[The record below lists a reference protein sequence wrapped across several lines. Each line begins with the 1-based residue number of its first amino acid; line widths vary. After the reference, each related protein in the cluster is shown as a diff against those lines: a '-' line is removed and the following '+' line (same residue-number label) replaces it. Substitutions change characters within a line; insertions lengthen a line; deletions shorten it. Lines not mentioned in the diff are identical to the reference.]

1 MVRGTNQWS
10 KVVVTAS
17 ILTKPQKRVR
27 IREQNEVIAKE
38 IAYAFSLS
46 PLTSRIL
53 AARGFE
59 AGEKLKNYLVPT
71 LRSGLPD
78 PSDLLNLDAAVEQ
91 IAKIQANNESIAI
104 ACDFDVD
111 GLSGGALVHD
121 FFRKAGIKSKVYVPN
136 RFTEGYGLNS
146 RIIQEAAADGHTH
159 LLTIDFGTTNEK
171 ELLLAKELGLT
182 TIVVD
187 HHHVQSNP
195 PADIFV
201 NPQQEG
207 CGFADGTLAAAGLAW
222 YLILGL
228 SRAFEGKAE
237 LSPKEFLDL
246 ACLGTICDM
255 VPLQGANRIIARRGL
270 ESLEGTSRVGLMAL
284 KNVCGVGNGSM
295 SCSHVSFGIGPR
307 LNAAGRMV
315 SGELVIE
322 LLTTKDSRKAEKL
335 AKRLNRLNQER
346 QATEETVKQKAL
358 KQLSERES
366 AGNGLVVW
374 DKEFHTGVIGIV
386 AQRLVEQFYRPSAVM
401 GFDQG
406 HFKGSVRGIRGVSV
420 IELLSSLSSYLIQF
434 GGHEGA
440 GGFSLQE
447 GAEEEFA
454 GAFDEKCGEM
464 LQGVETEPSVE
475 ADTEAQLA
483 EITPA
488 IVRELKR
495 FEPLGVGNSGPQLLV
510 RGLEVRSVKVL
521 KDAHLKVSLAD
532 GRNVISGMMWRTA
545 EHPALHVGNRVDV
558 VGKADLNTFF
568 GRTELQ
574 MTLQAVED
582 AVSR

>member
-1 MVRGTNQWS
+1 MNGVLS
-10 KVVVTAS
+10 AVS
-17 ILTKPQKRVR
+17 IATLQKPQKRVK
-27 IREQNEVIAKE
+27 IRTQNEAIASE
-38 IAYAFSLS
+38 IAYTFSLS

-53 AARGFE
+53 SARGFIPDDS
-59 AGEKLKNYLVPT
+59 LKNYLVPT

-78 PSDLLNLDAAVEQ
+78 PSSLLNLDRAVEK
-91 IAKIQANNESIAI
+91 ICDIKAKKESIAI

-121 FFRKAGIKSKVYVPN
+121 FFRKAGIKSQVYVPN
-136 RFTEGYGLNS
+136 RFTEGYGLNP
-146 RIIQEAAADGHTH
+146 RIIREASASGHKC

-182 TIVVD
+182 TLVVD
-187 HHHVQSNP
+187 HHHVQTLP
-195 PADIFV
+195 PADVFV
-201 NPQQEG
+201 NPQQAG
-207 CGFADGTLAAAGLAW
+207 CGFAEGTLAAAGLAW

-228 SRAFEGKAE
+228 SKALEGKAE
-237 LSPKEFLDL
+237 LHPKEFLDL

-255 VPLQGANRIIARRGL
+255 VPLRGANRIIARRGL
-270 ESLEGTSRVGLMAL
+270 ESLEGTKRPGLIAL
-284 KNVCGVGNGSM
+284 KNVCGVGSGSV

-322 LLTTKDSRKAEKL
+322 LLTTSNSGKAEKL

-346 QATEETVKQKAL
+346 QATEERVKQKAL
-358 KQLSERES
+358 RQLSERS
-366 AGNGLVVW
+366 TTGNGLVVW

-420 IELLSSLSSYLIQF
+420 IELLSSLSSYLVQF

-440 GGFSLQE
+440 GGFSLQVD
-447 GAEEEFA
+447 AEEEFA
-454 GAFDEKCGEM
+454 NAFDQKCAEM
-464 LQGVETEPSVE
+464 LEGIEKEPSVE

-495 FEPLGVGNSGPQLLV
+495 FEPLGVGNPGPQLLV
-510 RGLEVRSVKVL
+510 RGLEVRAVKVL
-521 KDAHLKVSLAD
+521 KESHLKVTLGD
-532 GRNVISGMMWRTA
+532 GNNAISGMMWRTP
-545 EHPALHVGNRVDV
+545 EHSALRVGNRVDV

-568 GRTELQ
+568 GQTELQ
-574 MTLQAVED
+574 MNLQAVEE
-582 AVSR
+582 STSK